1 MAFVIQTNQTWRL
14 GACAKECTLAEVD
27 LLSLW
32 NLFKL
37 PLQRPCFDLLS
48 DSIAMPKPSSHVIF
62 VTTTLMVLALMLCG
76 IGCRTIQNLEA
87 TKNQTAFEPVANPLI
102 VPLMDRWFLM
112 DEISDEIDDY
122 FRVFREERIRSVDG
136 LMTEGWIETHPRIGS
151 TVLEPWHH
159 DSTRGYEKIHAS
171 LQTVRRYA
179 KVRVIPTGNSYTIDV
194 QVFKELEDNPRP
206 LNSPVSGKMLRT
218 DNALDTD
225 LSENWAATNNDGW
238 IVLGRDVSL
247 EQRILRNIQQRLSQ
261 TP

>member
-1 MAFVIQTNQTWRL
+1 
-14 GACAKECTLAEVD
+14 
-27 LLSLW
+27 
-32 NLFKL
+32 
-37 PLQRPCFDLLS
+37 
-48 DSIAMPKPSSHVIF
+48 MPKPFSCPLC
-62 VTTTLMVLALMLCG
+62 VTPILMIAVLMLGG

-87 TKNQTAFEPVANPLI
+87 TKNQTCFEPVANPLI
-102 VPLMDRWFLM
+102 VPMVDRWFLM

-136 LMTEGWIETHPRIGS
+136 VMTEGWIETHPRIGS

-179 KVRVIPTGNSYTIDV
+179 KVRVIPTNNSYTIDV

-206 LNSPVSGKMLRT
+206 DNSPVSGKMLRT

-225 LSENWAATNNDGW
+225 LPENWAATNNQGW
-238 IVLGRDVSL
+238 IAMGRDVSL
-247 EQRILRNIQQRLSQ
+247 EQQILRNIEQRLSQ
-261 TP
+261 SP

>member
-1 MAFVIQTNQTWRL
+1 M
-14 GACAKECTLAEVD
+14 LAEVD
-27 LLSLW
+27 LLKLR
-32 NLFKL
+32 NLFRL
-37 PLQRPCFDLLS
+37 PPLTPHADPLLN
-48 DSIAMPKPSSHVIF
+48 SIAMPKPFSYPIF
-62 VTTTLMVLALMLCG
+62 ATTVLMVMALMICG
-76 IGCRTIQNLEA
+76 SGCRTIQNLEA

-102 VPLMDRWFLM
+102 VPLVDRWFLM

-136 LMTEGWIETHPRIGS
+136 VMTEGWIETHPRIGS

-206 LNSPVSGKMLRT
+206 INSPVSGKVLRT

-225 LSENWAATNNDGW
+225 LPENWVTPNNRGW
-238 IVLGRDVSL
+238 IALGRDVSL
-247 EQRILRNIQQRLSQ
+247 EQRILRNIEQRLSQ
-261 TP
+261 AP